1 MAKFLSQE
9 WLDLQKKLGQEFPE
23 RPGATARMQ
32 YKVTGAPEGD
42 VSFYTVIENGKM
54 LENSL
59 GEDAQAEFTMTVGYD
74 DFAKTSKGELD
85 ANAAF
90 MQGRLKV
97 TGNMGK
103 LMTLMP
109 LTQSAEYKS
118 IAEKVNAQ
126 TDY

>member
-9 WLDLQKKLGQEFPE
+9 RLDLQKELAQEFPE

-32 YKVTGAPEGD
+32 YKVTGGPDGD
-42 VSFYTVIENGKM
+42 VAFFTVIDNGKIQ
-54 LENSL
+54 ENTV
-59 GEDAQAEFTMTVGYD
+59 GEDPTAEFTMTVSYD
-74 DFAKTSKGELD
+74 DFVKTSKGELD

-103 LMTLMP
+103 LMSLMP
-109 LTQSAEYKS
+109 LTQSAEYKA
-118 IAEKVNAQ
+118 IADKVNAE